1 MVKYCW
7 AICLICFDL
16 GVRVKTKIKYTLF
29 CSGLLFFCLKTS
41 VCFSGQGLDI
51 VDIKKDVSDNAPTIK
66 VPDTDGKYYKTI
78 NGTHYSYRC
87 DVIHM
92 LKSKQSDV
100 EICEINPVMMDINDW
115 PETEVI
121 HLIKGSVLIV
131 NQDNVTKKYQT
142 GDMFILPEGFKGK
155 WIQSEK
161 IVKLIVRH
169 PLYWKD

>member
-1 MVKYCW
+1 
-7 AICLICFDL
+7 
-16 GVRVKTKIKYTLF
+16 
-29 CSGLLFFCLKTS
+29 
-41 VCFSGQGLDI
+41 
-51 VDIKKDVSDNAPTIK
+51 
-66 VPDTDGKYYKTI
+66 
-78 NGTHYSYRC
+78 
-87 DVIHM
+87 M

-100 EICEINPVMMDINDW
+100 EICEINPVMMEINDW

-131 NQDNVTKKYQT
+131 NQSNVTKKYQA
-142 GDMFILPEGFKGK
+142 GDIFILPEGFRGK